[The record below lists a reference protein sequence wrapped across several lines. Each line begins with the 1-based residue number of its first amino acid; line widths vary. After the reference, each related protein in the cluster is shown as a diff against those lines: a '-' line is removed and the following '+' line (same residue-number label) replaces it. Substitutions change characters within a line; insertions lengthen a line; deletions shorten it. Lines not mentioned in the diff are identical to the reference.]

1 GTVCVSRVA
10 TQCYAIR
17 EAHARTQ
24 GAHVLGDIGVTVT
37 DTIVF
42 HDANLRFTGL
52 TTKLLKEVAP
62 SAKPPREGVLAG
74 NAKVTGTFKR
84 MDGDADVPY
93 AAYNRGT
100 SRVVADGVVGAE

>member
-17 EAHARTQ
+17 EAHARTE

-42 HDANLRFTGL
+42 HDADLRFSGV
-52 TTKLLKEVAP
+52 TTKLIKEVAP
-62 SAKPPREGVLAG
+62 TAKPPREGVLSG
-74 NAKVTGTFKR
+74 DAKFSGTFKR
-84 MDGDADVPY
+84 LDLDADLTF

-100 SRVVADGVVGAE
+100 